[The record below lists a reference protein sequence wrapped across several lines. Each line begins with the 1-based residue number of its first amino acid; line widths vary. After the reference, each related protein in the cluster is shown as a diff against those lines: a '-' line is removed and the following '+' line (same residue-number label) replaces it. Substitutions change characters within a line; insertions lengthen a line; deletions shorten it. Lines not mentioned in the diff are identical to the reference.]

1 MVDEGNDVGKAS
13 QPPDIVTSP
22 SIDVPVVAISSG
34 VAGFIGL
41 ALPIFC

>member
-1 MVDEGNDVGKAS
+1 MVDKVNDVQKAS
-13 QPPDIVTSP
+13 QPLVIVASP

-34 VAGFIGL
+34 VTGFVGP